1 MWSWLR
7 IFVACYC
14 RCATTGHHHK
24 TRFFG
29 ITSFYWATWQ
39 QWAIGFHMAQPQT
52 SSALIKLNEVK
63 HLISRTEQLTVPGW
77 FAYTYVI
84 SFILIYHN
92 LFLLYYWVY
101 WVWYGKQPPLKIT
114 STRSLTL
121 PTAFITTLIIVHIFI
136 PSVLPLLSLPLLSPP
151 LFQFPPFPPL
161 MSCCCVCGVGVWCLV

>member
-1 MWSWLR
+1 MWSWFR

-63 HLISRTEQLTVPGW
+63 HLISRTDQLTVPGW

-121 PTAFITTLIIVHIFI
+121 PTAFITTLLIVHIFI
-136 PSVLPLLSLPLLSPP
+136 PSVLPLVSLPLLSPP
-151 LFQFPPFPPL
+151 LFQFPPFPP
-161 MSCCCVCGVGVWCLV
+161 SCPAVVFGVLECGV